1 MIITNKINVYLH
13 RNGEYHMDAVQGDT
27 ARILELALYAG
38 ASEWNLP
45 EGTRVQLRFRKPDG
59 TGGVYDTLPDGS
71 CAYESSGNKV
81 TLALAPQVLTVPGEV
96 EFQAVL
102 LWGAGELA
110 TFTIR
115 IHVQKDPSLGV
126 LESADFV
133 NLSDWVSAQVRE
145 YLKSAQD
152 ELREL
157 FATPGALFVNVAYSE
172 DSETGYVSDKTYGEI
187 AKAAPG
193 IESWPDG
200 ERPVYCVL
208 WSAPTFS
215 TRDYVILPLSSCN
228 PSLKQYIF
236 TRVDN
241 GVELSVHISETAVWV
256 NWQALAHKEDIPK
269 AALFVNVAYSEDSE
283 TGYVADKTYEELYEA
298 APGIGSAPDG
308 ERAVYCVLWSAPTFS
323 TRDYVI
329 LPLSGHDPGLKQYI
343 FTRMDNG
350 IELSVHISET
360 AVWVKWWSVARK
372 SDIPAVS
379 DGVTPHI
386 GDNGN
391 WWIGEEDTGVK
402 AAGENGRSVYSVELD
417 ASQSDESKSVYF
429 MTDDGDR
436 TIGSFTVYHGEEGE
450 QGPQGDT
457 GAQGPQGP
465 AGTDGYTPQKGVD
478 YFTEAD
484 KAEIVKAVIESL
496 GGNPVFGYV
505 DENNNIIV
513 SGNLSDGTYTVK
525 YEMDDGSTI
534 DIGELVLVEQAEP
547 TEPTNWASL
556 ESADWLTGYR
566 LSGGNINT
574 KSALTGSTVTNYV
587 AVQPGDTV
595 KIEGMDFT
603 NTNSRFGLGKADK
616 TNLFLGE
623 ISSLSGYT
631 EWLSNVTYDNS
642 SLQLTISEAKT
653 TVGLMRMSS
662 MLTGSA
668 EDVVI
673 TITRNGVVL

>member
-71 CAYESSGNKV
+71 CAYEISGNKV

-215 TRDYVILPLSSCN
+215 TRDYVILPLSSCD

-329 LPLSGHDPGLKQYI
+329 LPLSSHDPGLKQYI

-360 AVWVKWWSVARK
+360 AAWVKWWSVARK
-372 SDIPAVS
+372 SDIPTVT
-379 DGVTPHI
+379 DGETPHI
-386 GDNGN
+386 GENGN

-402 AAGENGRSVYSVELD
+402 AAGEDGRSVYSVELD
-417 ASQSDESKSVYF
+417 ASQSDETKSVYS
-429 MTDDGDR
+429 MSDDGDR
-436 TIGSFTVYHGEEGE
+436 TIGSFTVYHGAEGH
-450 QGPQGDT
+450 
-457 GAQGPQGP
+457 
-465 AGTDGYTPQKGVD
+465 TPVKGVD

-484 KAEIVKAVIESL
+484 KAEIIQSVIEAM
-496 GGNPVFGYV
+496 GGVLVGTVN
-505 DENNNIIV
+505 ENNAITV
-513 SGNLSDGTYTVK
+513 TGALADGTYTLK
-525 YEMDDGSTI
+525 YENADGTLTE
-534 DIGELVLVEQAEP
+534 IGSFTV
-547 TEPTNWASL
+547 
-556 ESADWLTGYR
+556 
-566 LSGGNINT
+566 GGET
-574 KSALTGSTVTNYV
+574 APAY
-587 AVQPGDTV
+587 
-595 KIEGMDFT
+595 
-603 NTNSRFGLGKADK
+603 
-616 TNLFLGE
+616 TNLFDPVAA
-623 ISSLSGYT
+623 SLNSR
-631 EWLSNVTYDNS
+631 WSNS
-642 SLQLTISEAKT
+642 SYSYTSTNGYVTTDFIPIPDISDSSIAHILRFRGGTWAGNASMNYYDASKKILSASDTSTTGPGIRPDTYTPTADENGDMQIALGIKNNAVESNWATAAYVRLTLQINADSVAITADDIADIVV
-653 TVGLMRMSS
+653 TVD
-662 MLTGSA
+662 
-668 EDVVI
+668 EPI
-673 TITRNGVVL
+673 E